1 MAPMEQSV
9 PAFDVKQLEK
19 LSVLQDETEPNAVAD
34 LARGY
39 LTRTPQRLQR
49 MREMLASG
57 SASLLAHEA
66 HGLASSS
73 GMFGMMR
80 MRMGCKELEN
90 LVRVQGTVAA
100 AGELLARL
108 ERSFEEARPLLMA
121 TLGFED

>member
-1 MAPMEQSV
+1 MTPMEQSV

-39 LTRTPQRLQR
+39 LARTPQRLQR
-49 MREMLASG
+49 MRELLASG

-80 MRMGCKELEN
+80 MRMSCKELEN
-90 LVRVQGTVAA
+90 LVRAQGTVAT

-121 TLGFED
+121 TLDLQE